1 MTALPSFPLDPEP
14 ALPEPA
20 APATHLYQPAALRRR
35 RIRALLRRRAWIL
48 LVSLAEAVKRG
59 ADIVIS
65 LSLLLLSLPVFA
77 GIGLLVRLDGGPV
90 FFRQVRIGR
99 FGRPFQMLKFRSM
112 CVDAEERLAA
122 LLANNDKEQG
132 ITFKMKNDPR
142 VTRVG
147 HWLRRTS
154 LDELPQLINVLQ
166 GDMSMVGPRPPVT
179 REVEMYSPSDR
190 HRLYAKPG
198 ITCLWQIGERQ
209 GRWWEVG
216 DRNEIDF
223 EEQVDLDLRYME
235 RQGFWRDLW
244 ILVKTLPALLFGK

>member
-1 MTALPSFPLDPEP
+1 MNNPPSPPTGP
-14 ALPEPA
+14 
-20 APATHLYQPAALRRR
+20 APAPPSPSTPPPRLYDPAVLRRR
-35 RIRALLRRRAWIL
+35 RVRALFRRRAWTL
-48 LVSLAEAVKRG
+48 LVSLAGAVKRG

-65 LSLLLLSLPVFA
+65 LSMLLLSLPVFV
-77 GIGLLVRLDGGPV
+77 GIGLLVRLDGGPI

-99 FGRPFQMLKFRSM
+99 FGRPFKMLKFRSM

-122 LLANNDKEQG
+122 LLAENDKEQG
-132 ITFKMKNDPR
+132 ITFKMKHDPR

-166 GDMSMVGPRPPVT
+166 GDMSMVGPRPPVI
-179 REVEMYSPSDR
+179 REVELYSPSDR
-190 HRLYAKPG
+190 HRLHAKPG
-198 ITCLWQIGERQ
+198 ITCLWQIGERE

-223 EEQVDLDLRYME
+223 EEQVSLDLRYIE

-244 ILVKTLPALLFGK
+244 ILVKTLPAVLFGK